1 MEAPTKEQLQVDL
14 RYAQRLCERT
24 ARFYRRIQTSLT
36 FLTLLA
42 GSGAIAALSA
52 QMPGSSKWLGVAF
65 AAFGGINM
73 ALRPAERI
81 AANEVDVR
89 KYATLLTKAHS
100 LDAVAIAALLSEAR
114 QSDTNEIEPLRA
126 VAYNDVMLE
135 INRPDALIE
144 LGHFQKLIGA
154 LA

>member
-1 MEAPTKEQLQVDL
+1 MEPTKEQLQVDL

-52 QMPGSSKWLGVAF
+52 QLPTSSTWLGIAF
-65 AAFGGINM
+65 AICGCLNM
-73 ALRPAERI
+73 AIRPAERI
-81 AANEVDVR
+81 AANDADVR
-89 KYATLLTKAHS
+89 KYAALIVKAQS
-100 LDAVAIAALLSEAR
+100 LDAAGIEQLLAEAR
-114 QSDTNEIEPLRA
+114 QSDAAEIEALRA

-135 INRPDALIE
+135 IDRPDALIA
-144 LGHFQKLIGA
+144 LGRFQKLIGV

>member
-1 MEAPTKEQLQVDL
+1 MEANKEQLQVDV

-36 FLTLLA
+36 FLTMLA

-52 QMPGSSKWLGVAF
+52 RMPAISTGLGIAF
-65 AAFGGINM
+65 AICVSINM
-73 ALRPAERI
+73 AVRPADHI
-81 AANEVDVR
+81 AANDADVR
-89 KYATLLTKAHS
+89 KYAALLAKAHG
-100 LDAVAIAALLSEAR
+100 LDAAALAGLLSEAR
-114 QSDTNEIEPLRA
+114 LSDTAEIEPLRA

-135 INRPDALIE
+135 IDRPDALIE
-144 LGHFQKLIGA
+144 LGRFQKFLGA

>member
-1 MEAPTKEQLQVDL
+1 METTKEQLQVDL

-52 QMPGSSKWLGVAF
+52 QMPASSTWLGIAF
-65 AAFGGINM
+65 ALCGCLNM
-73 ALRPAERI
+73 AIRPAERI
-81 AANEVDVR
+81 AANDADVR
-89 KYATLLTKAHS
+89 KYAALLAKAHT
-100 LDAVAIAALLSEAR
+100 LDAIAIAALLSEAR
-114 QSDTNEIEPLRA
+114 QSDSNEIEPLRA

-144 LGHFQKLIGA
+144 LDHFQKLIGA